1 VLDHR
6 VEVGLLEEEGGDHDL
21 GAPAAYAAWSDA
33 AEAAGL
39 MVPGKPLLHGAFS
52 HAHTDADL
60 EALLEATREALLREG
75 SRHA

>member
-1 VLDHR
+1 
-6 VEVGLLEEEGGDHDL
+6 
-21 GAPAAYAAWSDA
+21 
-33 AEAAGL
+33 